1 MRIIPSL
8 LLLALFFLNPATAA
22 GKDLPKVAIWDL
34 AAGNIPL
41 THAQDLTS
49 ILVSEIVKLK
59 KYEVYSQ
66 DNVRAI
72 AGWTEER
79 IKLGCTDSKCLIA
92 LGQLDIAK
100 LISGRVGKIGNTY
113 SVSLGLFD
121 TQNARSENAISE
133 FCRTEDELIILVQQA
148 IRKLLG
154 VQVDPPPSPAAAVD
168 KMPPPSKSS
177 SSAPVFL
184 EIKTKVKGAE
194 VLVDGQNMGEVPLRI
209 SGLSPGPHE
218 VQVVRKGYEDWKQQI
233 LIQPNEKKVVEVSL
247 KPSKQSEDSL
257 LDRIFYLENCFF
269 GRDKFDY
276 FIRFRPGGILE
287 GAPRTGRAAGTSKPE
302 SISFKPLDAKWTTG
316 KSRVIIHFNSILGMA
331 TRRVWKMEIELDNQE
346 DGGYHAASESSTE
359 YKMGLASLQG
369 WDGSTVKYPCQM
381 KELPLP

>member
-8 LLLALFFLNPATAA
+8 FLLALFFLNPATAA
-22 GKDLPKVAIWDL
+22 GKELPKVAIWDL

-79 IKLGCTDSKCLIA
+79 IKLGCTDSKCLTA

-113 SVSLGLFD
+113 SVSWGLFD

-154 VQVDPPPSPAAAVD
+154 VQADPPPSPAAAVD
-168 KMPPPSKSS
+168 KMPPPSKSP

-194 VLVDGQNMGEVPLRI
+194 VLVDGQNMGVVPLRI

-218 VQVVRKGYEDWKQQI
+218 LQVVKKGYEDWKQQI
-233 LIQPNEKKVVEVSL
+233 LIQPDEKKVVEVSL

-257 LDRIFYLENCFF
+257 LNRIFYLENCFF
-269 GRDKFDY
+269 GREEFWRGPQGRVGRPEQPNRSRSASSRWMPSGQRKKAELS
-276 FIRFRPGGILE
+276 FISIPFWGWQRDGYGRWRLNWIIKKMVFTRPPANLL
-287 GAPRTGRAAGTSKPE
+287 R
-302 SISFKPLDAKWTTG
+302 
-316 KSRVIIHFNSILGMA
+316 N
-331 TRRVWKMEIELDNQE
+331 TRW
-346 DGGYHAASESSTE
+346 G
-359 YKMGLASLQG
+359 
-369 WDGSTVKYPCQM
+369 
-381 KELPLP
+381 